1 MQVCEALADPIRVE
15 IVELLAGRDL
25 TAGEIAD
32 RFPVSRPAVSRHLRV
47 LREAGLVRFE
57 ADAQRR
63 RYRLDPAP
71 LLELESW
78 ISHHHRVWEARLDKL
93 GRHLDAMAE
102 REKGSRR

>member
-1 MQVCEALADPIRVE
+1 MP
-15 IVELLAGRDL
+15 
-25 TAGEIAD
+25 
-32 RFPVSRPAVSRHLRV
+32 SAV
-47 LREAGLVRFE
+47 A
-57 ADAQRR
+57 R